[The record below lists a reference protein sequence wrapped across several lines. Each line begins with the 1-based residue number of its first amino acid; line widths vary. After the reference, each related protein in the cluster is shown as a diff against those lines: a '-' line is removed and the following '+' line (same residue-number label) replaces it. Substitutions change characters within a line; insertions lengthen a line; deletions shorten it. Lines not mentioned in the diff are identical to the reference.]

1 MQHQKRSTSTNM
13 TLLSDYV
20 LRVQG
25 LISLSEMGTMQDD
38 VSVSVLPMDALVAS
52 VRRDVHIDSTEGN
65 LWTWEWTCMQ
75 ASKGAVRQAG
85 KEVSKVDKQKARE
98 TAQME
103 KQASREGKKRARDD
117 SKPAKA
123 SGRSD
128 PAAKKYAL
136 CACSISHHN
145 DVRSAF
151 NKDTMRVAA

>member
-1 MQHQKRSTSTNM
+1 
-13 TLLSDYV
+13 
-20 LRVQG
+20 
-25 LISLSEMGTMQDD
+25 
-38 VSVSVLPMDALVAS
+38 
-52 VRRDVHIDSTEGN
+52 
-65 LWTWEWTCMQ
+65 MQ

-85 KEVSKVDKQKARE
+85 KELSKEDKQKARE

-103 KQASREGKKRARDD
+103 KQASKEGKKRARDD

-151 NKDTMRVAA
+151 NKDTMRGCGVKSPAWPGKSLQLAWLTGPAP